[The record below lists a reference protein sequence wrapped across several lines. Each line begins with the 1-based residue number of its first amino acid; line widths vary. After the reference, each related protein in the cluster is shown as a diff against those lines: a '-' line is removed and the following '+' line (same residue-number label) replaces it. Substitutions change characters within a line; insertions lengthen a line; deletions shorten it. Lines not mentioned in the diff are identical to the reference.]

1 MNDMKKKMSI
11 LCLIACML
19 ISAALCFGHI
29 ASSKPVIV
37 MCLMLFLALIVYS
50 VMQDAV
56 FLVLLY
62 FLPWSTLLK
71 ASYSGISVYTIG
83 LIAVCV
89 LTLFKHKLRF
99 DAKSLILA
107 LLIFVFSLTV
117 KLING
122 KSLTLDYI
130 KFIFMLA
137 LFPLVCTDGM
147 DKSDFRMSTL
157 FFTVGIVIAALTA
170 QRFAKYPNISRFIDV
185 YSWSAVTRYSGYYG
199 DANFYSAQVS
209 AALGGWLFMVL
220 TEKKP
225 LYAGLYF
232 IPIIVL
238 SYCGAIAASKS
249 FLLVFTLMLL
259 VWLAALYFNKRR
271 RPLVKIAVT
280 VFIALSL
287 LIVFCTDIFS
297 DSLAVMKFR
306 LQQSTDLSSF
316 STHRS
321 ELWLNYY
328 NAFVDDFK
336 LLFFGQGITKGV
348 IGSRASHNT
357 IIQIIY
363 QLGIIGGSMLLIW
376 GVNYYKL
383 LLPRKPRR
391 KDTLA
396 LIMLMIGIFLP
407 WFSLDMLLF
416 DEFFLLP
423 VYFSLAVNTPDSLE
437 EPGALLPTDTEIGGE
452 FK

>member
-1 MNDMKKKMSI
+1 
-11 LCLIACML
+11 
-19 ISAALCFGHI
+19 
-29 ASSKPVIV
+29 
-37 MCLMLFLALIVYS
+37 
-50 VMQDAV
+50 
-56 FLVLLY
+56 
-62 FLPWSTLLK
+62 
-71 ASYSGISVYTIG
+71 
-83 LIAVCV
+83 
-89 LTLFKHKLRF
+89 
-99 DAKSLILA
+99 
-107 LLIFVFSLTV
+107 
-117 KLING
+117 
-122 KSLTLDYI
+122 
-130 KFIFMLA
+130 
-137 LFPLVCTDGM
+137 
-147 DKSDFRMSTL
+147 
-157 FFTVGIVIAALTA
+157 
-170 QRFAKYPNISRFIDV
+170 
-185 YSWSAVTRYSGYYG
+185 
-199 DANFYSAQVS
+199 
-209 AALGGWLFMVL
+209 MVL

-383 LLPRKPRR
+383 LLPKKPRR

>member
-1 MNDMKKKMSI
+1 MNDTKKKMSL
-11 LCLIACML
+11 LCLIACVL
-19 ISAALCFGHI
+19 ISAALCFGQI

-37 MCLMLFLALIVYS
+37 MCLVLFLALIVYS
-50 VMQDAV
+50 VIQDAV
-56 FLVLLY
+56 FPVLLY
-62 FLPWSTLLK
+62 FLPWATLLK
-71 ASYSGISVYTIG
+71 ASYSGISVYTIA

-89 LTLFKHKLRF
+89 LTLFKRKFRF
-99 DAKSLILA
+99 DTKSLILA
-107 LLIFVFSLTV
+107 LLIFVFSLAV

-122 KSLTLDYI
+122 KSPTLDYI

-157 FFTVGIVIAALTA
+157 FFTVGIIIAALTA

-232 IPIIVL
+232 IPIVVL
-238 SYCGAIAASKS
+238 AYCGAIAASKT
-249 FLLVFTLMLL
+249 FLIVFGLMLF
-259 VWLAALYFNKRR
+259 VWLVSLYFSRR
-271 RPLVKIAVT
+271 RRSIVKIAVT

-287 LIVFCTDIFS
+287 LLAFCTDIFS

-306 LQQSTDLSSF
+306 LQQSTNLSSF
-316 STHRS
+316 STHRN

-328 NAFVDDFK
+328 NAFADDVR
-336 LLFFGQGITKGV
+336 LLFFGQGITKSS
-348 IGSRASHNT
+348 IGSRASHST
-357 IIQIIY
+357 LIQIIY
-363 QLGIIGGSMLLIW
+363 QLGLIGGSMLLIW
-376 GVNYYKL
+376 GVNYFKL
-383 LLPRKPRR
+383 LLAKKPRR
-391 KDTLA
+391 KVFLA
-396 LIMLMIGIFLP
+396 LIMLMISIFLP
-407 WFSLDMLLF
+407 WLSIDMLLF

-423 VYFSLAVNTPDSLE
+423 VYFSLAVNMQDSHPAPE
-437 EPGALLPTDTEIGGE
+437 ALLSD
-452 FK
+452 

>member
-37 MCLMLFLALIVYS
+37 MCLMLFLALSVYS

-56 FLVLLY
+56 FPVLLY

-137 LFPLVCTDGM
+137 LFPLICTDGM

-238 SYCGAIAASKS
+238 SYCGAIAASKT
-249 FLLVFTLMLL
+249 FLIVFGLMLF
-259 VWLAALYFNKRR
+259 VWLVSLYFGKRR

-383 LLPRKPRR
+383 LLAKKPRR
-391 KDTLA
+391 KVFLA

-407 WFSLDMLLF
+407 WLSIDMLLF

-423 VYFSLAVNTPDSLE
+423 VYFSLAVNMQDSHPAPE
-437 EPGALLPTDTEIGGE
+437 ALLSD
-452 FK
+452 

>member
-1 MNDMKKKMSI
+1 MNDTKKKMSL
-11 LCLIACML
+11 LCLIACVL
-19 ISAALCFGHI
+19 ISAALCFGQI

-37 MCLMLFLALIVYS
+37 MCLVLFLALIVYS
-50 VMQDAV
+50 VIQDAV
-56 FLVLLY
+56 FPVLLY
-62 FLPWSTLLK
+62 FLPWATLLK
-71 ASYSGISVYTIG
+71 ASYSGISVYTIA

-89 LTLFKHKLRF
+89 LTLFKRKFRF
-99 DAKSLILA
+99 DTKSLILA
-107 LLIFVFSLTV
+107 LLIFVFSLAV

-122 KSLTLDYI
+122 KSPTLDYI

-157 FFTVGIVIAALTA
+157 FFTVGIIIAALTA

-232 IPIIVL
+232 IPIVVL
-238 SYCGAIAASKS
+238 AYCGAIAASKT
-249 FLLVFTLMLL
+249 FLIVFGLMLF
-259 VWLAALYFNKRR
+259 VWLISLYFSRRR
-271 RPLVKIAVT
+271 RPIVKIAVT

-287 LIVFCTDIFS
+287 LLVFCTDIFS
-297 DSLAVMKFR
+297 DSLAVMEFR
-306 LQQSTDLSSF
+306 LQQSTNLSSF
-316 STHRS
+316 STHRN

-328 NAFVDDFK
+328 NAFADDVR
-336 LLFFGQGITKGV
+336 LLFFGQGITKSS
-348 IGSRASHNT
+348 IGSRASHST
-357 IIQIIY
+357 LIQIIY
-363 QLGIIGGSMLLIW
+363 QLGLIGGSMLLIW
-376 GVNYYKL
+376 GVNYFKL
-383 LLPRKPRR
+383 LLAKKPRR
-391 KDTLA
+391 KVFLA
-396 LIMLMIGIFLP
+396 LIMLMISIFLP
-407 WFSLDMLLF
+407 WLSIDMLLF

-423 VYFSLAVNTPDSLE
+423 VYFSLAVNMQDSHPAPE
-437 EPGALLPTDTEIGGE
+437 ALLSD
-452 FK
+452 

>member
-1 MNDMKKKMSI
+1 MNDTKKKMSL
-11 LCLIACML
+11 LCLIACVL
-19 ISAALCFGHI
+19 ISAALCFGQI

-37 MCLMLFLALIVYS
+37 MCLVLFLALIVYS
-50 VMQDAV
+50 VIQDAV
-56 FLVLLY
+56 FPVLLY
-62 FLPWSTLLK
+62 FLPWATLLK
-71 ASYSGISVYTIG
+71 ASYSGISVYTIA

-89 LTLFKHKLRF
+89 LTLFKRKFRF
-99 DAKSLILA
+99 DTKSLILA
-107 LLIFVFSLTV
+107 LLIFVFSLAV

-122 KSLTLDYI
+122 KSPTLDYI

-157 FFTVGIVIAALTA
+157 FFTVGIIIAALTA

-232 IPIIVL
+232 IPIVVL
-238 SYCGAIAASKS
+238 AYCGAIAASKT
-249 FLLVFTLMLL
+249 FLIVFGLMLF
-259 VWLAALYFNKRR
+259 VWLVSLYFSRRR
-271 RPLVKIAVT
+271 RPIVKIAVT

-287 LIVFCTDIFS
+287 LLVFCTDIFS
-297 DSLAVMKFR
+297 DSLAVMEFR
-306 LQQSTDLSSF
+306 LQQSTNLSSF
-316 STHRS
+316 STHRN

-328 NAFVDDFK
+328 NAFADDVR
-336 LLFFGQGITKGV
+336 LLFFGQGITKSS
-348 IGSRASHNT
+348 IGSRASHST
-357 IIQIIY
+357 LIQIIY
-363 QLGIIGGSMLLIW
+363 QLGLIGGSMLLIW
-376 GVNYYKL
+376 GVNYFKL
-383 LLPRKPRR
+383 LLAKKPRR
-391 KDTLA
+391 KVFLA
-396 LIMLMIGIFLP
+396 LIMLMISIFLP
-407 WFSLDMLLF
+407 WLSIDMLLF

-423 VYFSLAVNTPDSLE
+423 VYFSLAVNMQDSHPAPE
-437 EPGALLPTDTEIGGE
+437 ALLSD
-452 FK
+452 

>member
-37 MCLMLFLALIVYS
+37 MCLVLFLALIVYS
-50 VMQDAV
+50 VIQDAV
-56 FLVLLY
+56 FPVLLY
-62 FLPWSTLLK
+62 FLPWATLLK
-71 ASYSGISVYTIG
+71 ASYSGISVYTIA

-89 LTLFKHKLRF
+89 LTLFKRKFRF
-99 DAKSLILA
+99 DTKSLILA
-107 LLIFVFSLTV
+107 LLIFVFSLAV

-122 KSLTLDYI
+122 KSPTLDYI

-137 LFPLVCTDGM
+137 LFHLVSQDGM

-170 QRFAKYPNISRFIDV
+170 QHFAKYPNISRFIDV

-232 IPIIVL
+232 IPIVVL
-238 SYCGAIAASKS
+238 AYCGAIAASKT
-249 FLLVFTLMLL
+249 FLIVFGLMLF
-259 VWLAALYFNKRR
+259 VWLVPLYFSRRR
-271 RPLVKIAVT
+271 RPIVKIAVT

-287 LIVFCTDIFS
+287 LLVFCTDIFS

-306 LQQSTDLSSF
+306 LQQSTNLSSF
-316 STHRS
+316 STHRN

-328 NAFVDDFK
+328 NAFADDVR
-336 LLFFGQGITKGV
+336 LLFFGQGITKSS
-348 IGSRASHNT
+348 IGSRASHST
-357 IIQIIY
+357 LIQIIY
-363 QLGIIGGSMLLIW
+363 QLGLIGGSMLLIW
-376 GVNYYKL
+376 GVNYFKL
-383 LLPRKPRR
+383 LLAKKPRR
-391 KDTLA
+391 KVFLA

-407 WFSLDMLLF
+407 WLSIDMLLF

-437 EPGALLPTDTEIGGE
+437 EPGALLSD
-452 FK
+452 

>member
-1 MNDMKKKMSI
+1 MNDTKKKMSL
-11 LCLIACML
+11 LCLIACVL
-19 ISAALCFGHI
+19 ISAALCFGQI

-37 MCLMLFLALIVYS
+37 MCLVLFLALIVYS
-50 VMQDAV
+50 VIQDAV
-56 FLVLLY
+56 FPVLLY
-62 FLPWSTLLK
+62 FLPWATLLK
-71 ASYSGISVYTIG
+71 ASYSGISVYTIA

-89 LTLFKHKLRF
+89 LTLFKRKFRF
-99 DAKSLILA
+99 DTKSLILA
-107 LLIFVFSLTV
+107 LLIFVFSLAV

-122 KSLTLDYI
+122 KSPTLDYI

-232 IPIIVL
+232 IPIVVL
-238 SYCGAIAASKS
+238 AYCGAIAASKT
-249 FLLVFTLMLL
+249 FLIVFGLMLF
-259 VWLAALYFNKRR
+259 VWLISLYFSKRR
-271 RPLVKIAVT
+271 RPIVKFAVT

-287 LIVFCTDIFS
+287 LLVFCTDIFS
-297 DSLAVMKFR
+297 DSLAVMEFR
-306 LQQSTDLSSF
+306 LQQSTNLSSF
-316 STHRS
+316 STHRN

-328 NAFVDDFK
+328 NAFADDVR
-336 LLFFGQGITKGV
+336 LLFFGQGITKSS
-348 IGSRASHNT
+348 IGSRASHST
-357 IIQIIY
+357 LIQIIY
-363 QLGIIGGSMLLIW
+363 QLGLIGGSMLLIW
-376 GVNYYKL
+376 GVNYFKL
-383 LLPRKPRR
+383 LLPKKPRR
-391 KDTLA
+391 KVFLA
-396 LIMLMIGIFLP
+396 LIMLMISIFLP
-407 WFSLDMLLF
+407 WLSIDMLLF

-423 VYFSLAVNTPDSLE
+423 VYFSLAVNMQDSHPAPE
-437 EPGALLPTDTEIGGE
+437 ALLSD
-452 FK
+452 

>member
-1 MNDMKKKMSI
+1 MNDTKKKMSL
-11 LCLIACML
+11 LCLIACVL
-19 ISAALCFGHI
+19 ISAALCFGQI

-37 MCLMLFLALIVYS
+37 MCLVLFLALIVYS
-50 VMQDAV
+50 VIQDAV
-56 FLVLLY
+56 FPVLLY
-62 FLPWSTLLK
+62 FLPWATLLK
-71 ASYSGISVYTIG
+71 ASYSGISVYTIA

-89 LTLFKHKLRF
+89 LTLFKRKFRF
-99 DAKSLILA
+99 DTKSLILA
-107 LLIFVFSLTV
+107 LLIFVFSLAV

-122 KSLTLDYI
+122 KSPTLDYI

-157 FFTVGIVIAALTA
+157 FFTVGIIIAALTA

-232 IPIIVL
+232 IPIVVL
-238 SYCGAIAASKS
+238 AYCGAIAASKT
-249 FLLVFTLMLL
+249 FLIVFGLMLF
-259 VWLAALYFNKRR
+259 VWLVSLYFSRRR
-271 RPLVKIAVT
+271 RPIVKIAVT

-287 LIVFCTDIFS
+287 LLAFCTDIFS

-306 LQQSTDLSSF
+306 LQQSTNLSSF
-316 STHRS
+316 STHRN

-328 NAFVDDFK
+328 NAFADDVR
-336 LLFFGQGITKGV
+336 LLFFGQGITKSS
-348 IGSRASHNT
+348 IGSRASHST
-357 IIQIIY
+357 LIQIIY
-363 QLGIIGGSMLLIW
+363 QLGLIGGSMLLIW
-376 GVNYYKL
+376 GVNYFKL
-383 LLPRKPRR
+383 LLAKKPRR
-391 KDTLA
+391 KVFLA
-396 LIMLMIGIFLP
+396 LIMLMISIFLP
-407 WFSLDMLLF
+407 WLSIDMLLF

-423 VYFSLAVNTPDSLE
+423 VYFSLAVNMQNSHPAPE
-437 EPGALLPTDTEIGGE
+437 ALLSD
-452 FK
+452 

>member
-1 MNDMKKKMSI
+1 MNDTKKKMSL
-11 LCLIACML
+11 LCLIACVL
-19 ISAALCFGHI
+19 ISAALCFGQI

-37 MCLMLFLALIVYS
+37 MCLVLFLALIVYS
-50 VMQDAV
+50 VIQDAV
-56 FLVLLY
+56 FPVLLY
-62 FLPWSTLLK
+62 FLPWATLLK
-71 ASYSGISVYTIG
+71 ASYSGISVYTIA

-89 LTLFKHKLRF
+89 LTLFKRKFRF
-99 DAKSLILA
+99 DTKSLILA
-107 LLIFVFSLTV
+107 LLIFVFSLAV

-122 KSLTLDYI
+122 KSPTLDYI

-157 FFTVGIVIAALTA
+157 FFTVGIIIAALTA

-232 IPIIVL
+232 IPIVVL
-238 SYCGAIAASKS
+238 AYCGAIAASKT
-249 FLLVFTLMLL
+249 FLIVFGLMLF
-259 VWLAALYFNKRR
+259 VWLISLYFSRRR
-271 RPLVKIAVT
+271 RPIVKIAVT
-280 VFIALSL
+280 VFVALSL
-287 LIVFCTDIFS
+287 LLVFCTDIFS

-306 LQQSTDLSSF
+306 LQQSTNLSSF

-328 NAFVDDFK
+328 NAFADDVR
-336 LLFFGQGITKGV
+336 LLFFGQGITKSS
-348 IGSRASHNT
+348 IGSRASHST
-357 IIQIIY
+357 LIQIIY
-363 QLGIIGGSMLLIW
+363 QLGLIGGSMLLIW
-376 GVNYYKL
+376 GVNYFKL
-383 LLPRKPRR
+383 LLAKKPRR
-391 KDTLA
+391 KVFLA

-407 WFSLDMLLF
+407 WLSIDMLLF

-423 VYFSLAVNTPDSLE
+423 VYFSLAVNMQDSHPAPE
-437 EPGALLPTDTEIGGE
+437 ALLSD
-452 FK
+452 

>member
-1 MNDMKKKMSI
+1 MNDTKKKMSL
-11 LCLIACML
+11 LCLIACVL
-19 ISAALCFGHI
+19 ISAALCFGQI

-37 MCLMLFLALIVYS
+37 MCLVLFLALIVYS
-50 VMQDAV
+50 VIQDAV
-56 FLVLLY
+56 FPVLLY
-62 FLPWSTLLK
+62 FLPWATLLK
-71 ASYSGISVYTIG
+71 ASYSGISVYTIA

-89 LTLFKHKLRF
+89 LTLFKRKFRF
-99 DAKSLILA
+99 DTKSLILA
-107 LLIFVFSLTV
+107 LLIFVFSLAV

-122 KSLTLDYI
+122 KSPTLDYI

-157 FFTVGIVIAALTA
+157 FFTVGIIIAALTA

-232 IPIIVL
+232 IPIVVL
-238 SYCGAIAASKS
+238 AYCGAIAASKT
-249 FLLVFTLMLL
+249 FLIVFGLMLF
-259 VWLAALYFNKRR
+259 VWLVPLYFSRRR
-271 RPLVKIAVT
+271 RPIVKIAVT

-287 LIVFCTDIFS
+287 LLVFCTDIFS

-306 LQQSTDLSSF
+306 LQQSTNLSSF
-316 STHRS
+316 STHRN

-328 NAFVDDFK
+328 NAFADDVR
-336 LLFFGQGITKGV
+336 LLFFGQGITKSS
-348 IGSRASHNT
+348 IGSRASHST
-357 IIQIIY
+357 LIQIIY
-363 QLGIIGGSMLLIW
+363 QLGLIGGSMLLIW
-376 GVNYYKL
+376 GVNYFKL
-383 LLPRKPRR
+383 LLAKKPRR
-391 KDTLA
+391 KVFLA

-407 WFSLDMLLF
+407 WLSIDMLLF

-437 EPGALLPTDTEIGGE
+437 EPGALLSD
-452 FK
+452 